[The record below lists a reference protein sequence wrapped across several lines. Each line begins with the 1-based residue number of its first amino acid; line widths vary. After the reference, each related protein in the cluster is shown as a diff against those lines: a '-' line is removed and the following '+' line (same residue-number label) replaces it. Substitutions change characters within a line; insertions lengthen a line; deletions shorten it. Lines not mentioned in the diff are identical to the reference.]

1 MTTLIRTT
9 SFWGFSELVSQ
20 LGGQSESLLRQY
32 HIDPRLLG
40 DEEARVPLRSFIEVL
55 EHAALVLDCPDFGLR
70 MAQYQDVHVLGPIA
84 LIARSAATVGQA
96 LEEIVRFIGYHSPG
110 IRLELDSGE
119 PETSRLR
126 IDIRLP
132 GALQQRQLQE
142 LAIGVAHNTMKLL
155 CGSSF
160 SAQAV
165 LFSGISPLPVARYRR
180 YFNTG
185 VFNGQDCN
193 ALVLRRD
200 QLEQAIELQDP
211 LLYRTLV
218 QYLSAYA
225 ARPQDLRSQV
235 EFLILRM
242 LPTQRCRLPLV
253 AEQLGLH
260 ERVLQRRLAEQ
271 GSGFE
276 NLLEAV
282 RRERADCYLAERDM
296 PMSQVA
302 GLLGYSEQSVF
313 NRACRRWFS
322 MAPRARRRQLLER
335 E

>member
-20 LGGQSESLLRQY
+20 LGGQPEIFLQRY

-40 DEEARVPLRSFIEVL
+40 DEDARVPLRSFIEVL
-55 EHAALVLDCPDFGLR
+55 ENAASVLSCPDFGLR
-70 MAQYQDVHVLGPIA
+70 MAHYQDVHVLGPIA

-110 IRLELDSGE
+110 IRLELDSSE

-132 GALQQRQLQE
+132 GAIQPRQLQE
-142 LAIGVAHNTMKLL
+142 LALGVAHNTMKLL

-160 SAQAV
+160 RAQAV
-165 LFSGISPLPVARYRR
+165 LLRGISPLPITRYRR
-180 YFNTG
+180 YFNAG
-185 VFNGQDCN
+185 ILKGQDCN
-193 ALVLRRD
+193 ALVFHRS
-200 QLEQAIELQDP
+200 QLEQAIELRDP

-225 ARPQDLRSQV
+225 ARPKDLRSQV

-271 GSGFE
+271 GCGFDD
-276 NLLEAV
+276 LLEGL
-282 RRERADCYLAERDM
+282 RKERADCYLAERDM
-296 PMSQVA
+296 SMSQVA

-313 NRACRRWFS
+313 NRACRRWFG
-322 MAPRARRRQLLER
+322 MAPRARRRKLLER

>member
-9 SFWGFSELVSQ
+9 SFWGFNELVSQ

-40 DEEARVPLRSFIEVL
+40 DEDARVPLRSFIEVL
-55 EHAALVLDCPDFGLR
+55 EHAAQVLDCPDLGLR
-70 MAQYQDVHVLGPIA
+70 MAQYQEVHVLGPIA

-110 IRLELDSGE
+110 IRLELDSDE
-119 PETSRLR
+119 PQTSRLR

-142 LAIGVAHNTMKLL
+142 LALGVAHNTMKLL
-155 CGSSF
+155 CGSNF
-160 SAQAV
+160 RAQAV
-165 LFSGISPLPVARYRR
+165 LFSGISPLPSSRYRR
-180 YFNTG
+180 FFNTSI
-185 VFNGQDCN
+185 FNGQDCN
-193 ALVLRRD
+193 ALIIHRD
-200 QLEQAIELQDP
+200 QLEQAIGLQDP
-211 LLYRTLV
+211 LLHRTLV

-225 ARPQDLRSQV
+225 AQPQDLRSQV

-260 ERVLQRRLAEQ
+260 ERVLQRRLAEL
-271 GSGFE
+271 GCGFE
-276 NLLEAV
+276 ELLEAV
-282 RRERADCYLAERDM
+282 RRERTDCFLAERDL

-313 NRACRRWFS
+313 NRACRRWFG
-322 MAPRARRRQLLER
+322 MAPRARRHQLLDR
-335 E
+335 Q

>member
-20 LGGQSESLLRQY
+20 LGGQFESLLRQY

-55 EHAALVLDCPDFGLR
+55 EHAALVLNCPDFGLR

-126 IDIRLP
+126 IEIRLP

-142 LAIGVAHNTMKLL
+142 LALGVAHNTMKLL

-165 LFSGISPLPVARYRR
+165 LFSGISPLPAARYRR

-193 ALVLRRD
+193 ALIIHRD

-276 NLLEAV
+276 ELLEAV